1 MVSHTSYSLPDF
13 ATLDALT
20 TGVLGCD
27 STGRIVYINPAEET
41 LLGISGALLSGMHYE
56 GAFDRSPDL
65 CEAIRAALATKEIVT
80 EHDLEVAV
88 NGHSGVRVTCTVTP
102 TEQGEFL
109 LEMRPLDQRLRIARQ
124 EQIRMQQEAS
134 RDLLRNL
141 AHEIKNPLGG
151 IRGAAQLLEH
161 ELPRESLR
169 DYTQVIIKEADRLQ
183 SLMERLLTPH
193 RLPRFSRIN
202 IHEVL
207 ERVRS
212 VLLAE
217 TPVGLIIT
225 RDYDTSLPE
234 LDADPEQ
241 LIQAV
246 LNIARNGVQAMQG
259 RGELIL
265 RTRVTRQI
273 QLGARRYRI
282 ALSVQIIDNGPGIAE
297 DIRDRIFYPL
307 VTGRDGGS
315 GLGLPLA
322 QTLVAQNQGVIE
334 CESRPGHT
342 EFSLFFPI
350 QP

>member
-13 ATLDALT
+13 VTLDALT
-20 TGVLGCD
+20 TGVLGCE

-56 GAFDRSPDL
+56 GAFDRSPEL

-88 NGHSGVRVTCTVTP
+88 NGHPSVRVTCTVTP

-217 TPVGLIIT
+217 TPVGLSIT

-265 RTRVTRQI
+265 RTRVTRQM

-282 ALSVQIIDNGPGIAE
+282 ALGVQIIDNGPGIAE